1 MRLPP
6 AVPGKSPELR
16 SGSGPG
22 LVSSSPPSTP
32 QTQPTGFLTSRLGTL
47 YHATPA
53 HIKETLVDLINDLQ
67 MAGKQCLH
75 EVHWPA
81 LQGFRQHCVVG
92 VGTGLHCHI
101 PGLAYNAVSEDR
113 CSPPAVQCMATPR
126 AQPGFSELS
135 GPQYLFSA
143 LLTFHLTLVRRP
155 WDRVAPVRVK
165 WLIPTLSQSS
175 RSRST
180 RILISSGMAKEGWVS
195 LSWMA
200 TCGKERQVRMGCEC
214 SLPLQSPQKA
224 R

>member
-1 MRLPP
+1 VTCAAAYLRPQGMRPPP
-6 AVPGKSPELR
+6 AVPRKSPELR
-16 SGSGPG
+16 SGFRPG

-32 QTQPTGFLTSRLGTL
+32 QTQPIGFLTSRLGTL

-113 CSPPAVQCMATPR
+113 CSLPAVQCMATPR

-135 GPQYLFSA
+135 GPTVLVQCPADLPPHTSKETLGQSGSCKGEVA
-143 LLTFHLTLVRRP
+143 DTHLVPVQSFQVHQNPHQFRDGQRRVGVVELDGHL
-155 WDRVAPVRVK
+155 W
-165 WLIPTLSQSS
+165 
-175 RSRST
+175 
-180 RILISSGMAKEGWVS
+180 EGAAS
-195 LSWMA
+195 
-200 TCGKERQVRMGCEC
+200 
-214 SLPLQSPQKA
+214 
-224 R
+224 